1 MWEEREKKAIF
12 EIFSQQPCSEL
23 YSPVSLVDI
32 EPRER
37 DDVTVLRAQ
46 CEAAQ
51 TGCEMTTD
59 PSAVKMSEGDS
70 QVGALSQLHIFSTSL
85 IIIIHSS
92 AQLNNN
98 YTTYQLDKRTLCLY
112 CFLLFLCN
120 IL

>member
-51 TGCEMTTD
+51 TGSELTTD
-59 PSAVKMSEGDS
+59 PSAVKMSDRDS
-70 QVGALSQLHIFSTSL
+70 QVGALSQFHIFSPRL
-85 IIIIHSS
+85 INTIQNS
-92 AQLNNN
+92 AQQQSRQESSVSL
-98 YTTYQLDKRTLCLY
+98 LLLVVFMECLMMY
-112 CFLLFLCN
+112 
-120 IL
+120 